1 MTPALPANVAAP
13 AASLLPRRMAEELTS
28 ARRLLLA
35 AHRDPD
41 GDALGAVLGLAHLL
55 RSLGK
60 EVFTHLAGEV
70 PAEYR
75 FLPGI
80 EGLRTDLPE
89 ASWPDLAVLLDC
101 HEPARAGAAAGELLP
116 RLGRVAVVDHHLGRA
131 DFGQTVWVEPGFAA
145 TCEMLAFMA
154 GQAGWALGFEA
165 ATCLFVG
172 VQTDTGRFAYSNTT
186 PRTYRL
192 AAELVEA
199 GADPW
204 AITQE
209 AYANSLARLQ
219 LMARVFAGMKLL
231 AGGRAALAR
240 VSLADLAELGASPS
254 DLDRLVEELRAIRG
268 VEVAA
273 LLKEVKDGGVK
284 ASLRARG
291 RVDVGALAIGLG
303 GGGHRNAAGMK
314 LGGGLDQAEAQLTAL
329 LSAALEG
336 AA

>member
-1 MTPALPANVAAP
+1 MMAIMARIAA
-13 AASLLPRRMAEELTS
+13 ELAG
-28 ARRLLLA
+28 ARRVFLA

-41 GDALGAVLGLAHLL
+41 GDALGAVLGLGHLL
-55 RSLGK
+55 KAQGK
-60 EVFTHLAGEV
+60 EVFAHLAGEV

-75 FLPGI
+75 FLPGA
-80 EGLRTDLPE
+80 EAMRADLPE

-101 HEPARAGAAAGELLP
+101 HEPARAGRLAEEFLP
-116 RLGRVAVVDHHLGRA
+116 RLGRVAVVDHHLGEPG
-131 DFGQTVWVEPGFAA
+131 FGQEVWVEPGFAA
-145 TCEMLAFMA
+145 TCEMLALMA
-154 GQAGWALGFEA
+154 GQAGWAMGVEA

-172 VQTDTGRFAYSNTT
+172 VQTDTGRFAYSNTR
-186 PRTYRL
+186 PRTLRL
-192 AAELVEA
+192 AADLVEA

-209 AYANSLARLQ
+209 AYANSLPRLQ

-231 AGGRAALAR
+231 GGGRAALAR
-240 VSLADLAELGASPS
+240 VSLADLAELGAVPS
-254 DLDRLVEELRAIRG
+254 DLDRLVEEMRALRG

-314 LGGGLDQAEAQLTAL
+314 LEGGLDQAEARLSAL
-329 LSAALEG
+329 LAAALEG